1 MRDRKP
7 RTLAAAVLSLAVA
20 SAPIQANASFS
31 KKPLIEY
38 KLGFSIPRSE
48 RHELAD
54 LMMSKRN
61 FERVLM
67 GFKRNIGEIVLVAL
81 RINDRKNFVEFLDK
95 MMKKEYNAGDR
106 NTIELDLNS
115 MLSTSRSF
123 TSADRE
129 NITVGIAITNIS
141 RLRRIAKTRAG
152 PEFVSRAFLGLSL
165 AAPGK
170 RNFLTEFKM
179 WVLSDESTESL
190 YMRLINA
197 MAR

>member
-1 MRDRKP
+1 MRVRKP
-7 RTLAAAVLSLAVA
+7 RTLAAALSLAVA

-38 KLGFSIPRSE
+38 KMGLSIPRSE
-48 RHELAD
+48 RQELAD
-54 LMMSKRN
+54 LMVSKKN

-67 GFKRNIGEIVLVAL
+67 GFKRNIGEMVLVSL

-95 MMKKEYNAGDR
+95 MMKKDHNGGDR
-106 NTIELDLNS
+106 NTIVLDLNS
-115 MLSTSRSF
+115 MLSTGRSF

-129 NITVGIAITNIS
+129 HITVGIAISNIS
-141 RLRRIAKTRAG
+141 RLRRIAKTRGG
-152 PEFVSRAFLGLSL
+152 PEFVSRTFLELL
-165 AAPGK
+165 VAAPGK

-190 YMRLINA
+190 YIRLSNA
-197 MAR
+197 IAR